1 MMMLFA
7 GVVMIPAINID
18 KDNVDVSNDSIKS
31 KAQIEVEYIKSDASG
46 INWKDELEQAR
57 ILPTLDR
64 KGIRITLPNS
74 DPAKVIILD
83 KKGKKKLKSLSYI
96 APAVIDVSD
105 LRRGNY
111 QIIIEL
117 HKEIVVKQL
126 KLK

>member
-1 MMMLFA
+1 MLIA
-7 GVVMIPAINID
+7 GVAMIPAINIH
-18 KDNVDVSNDSIKS
+18 KVNTNVLIDSVKS
-31 KAQIEVEYIKSDASG
+31 KTQIEVEYIKSDASG

-64 KGIRITLPNS
+64 KGVRITLPNS

-83 KKGKKKLKSLSYI
+83 KKGKKKLKTLSYI

-117 HKEIVVKQL
+117 HKEVVVKQL

>member
-1 MMMLFA
+1 MLIA
-7 GVVMIPAINID
+7 GVAMIPAINIH
-18 KDNVDVSNDSIKS
+18 KVNTNVLIDSVKS
-31 KAQIEVEYIKSDASG
+31 KTQIEVEYIKSDTSG
-46 INWKDELEQAR
+46 IHWKDELEQAR

-74 DPAKVIILD
+74 DPVKVIILD
-83 KKGKKKLKSLSYI
+83 NKGKKKLKSLSYI

-117 HKEIVVKQL
+117 HKEVVVKQL